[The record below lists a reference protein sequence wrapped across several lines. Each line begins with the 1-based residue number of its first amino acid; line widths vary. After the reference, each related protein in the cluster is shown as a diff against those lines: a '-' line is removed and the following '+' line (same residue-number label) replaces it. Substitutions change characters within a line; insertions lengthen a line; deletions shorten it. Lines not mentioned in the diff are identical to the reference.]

1 MLSYS
6 FTHNRLIISLA
17 LVSITS
23 AAAEVEGCHMST
35 PLCEFVQQTSDV
47 QGVLMFM
54 TLVLFEVLVQ
64 RVQHLHK
71 VVDRRR
77 VTFALAL
84 VLPMLAAI
92 VHRLGVL
99 DFEHQRFQKMV
110 RCFRHCLRMVVR

>member
-1 MLSYS
+1 M
-6 FTHNRLIISLA
+6 RLIICASTL
-17 LVSITS
+17 
-23 AAAEVEGCHMST
+23 AAAEVEGCHVFT

-47 QGVLMFM
+47 QGILMFM

-84 VLPMLAAI
+84 ALPMLAAI

-99 DFEHQRFQKMV
+99 DFEHQQFQKMV